1 MRAVLEPRWPRDA
14 EENLERLAN
23 AGLPYDRGV
32 IKCRNCGGKS
42 IRTILEIYGA
52 YLIHIQ
58 SWVMVPVRASRSAR
72 RLRRWRSSAPTAVTL
87 VIVSAIAPRNVATGG
102 HVAIVGK
109 FGSSTWL

>member
-32 IKCRNCGGKS
+32 IKCRNCAGKS
-42 IRTILEIYGA
+42 IRTMLKIYGA
-52 YLIHIQ
+52 YLIHVQ
-58 SWVMVPVRASRSAR
+58 SWVMVPVPASRSAK
-72 RLRRWRSSAPTAVTL
+72 RLRKWRSSAPTAEAL
-87 VIVSAIAPRNVATGG
+87 VIVSAIAPKSVATGG
-102 HVAIVGK
+102 HAATVGR